1 MACLGLR
8 GLRHFKRA
16 VDCENGRDVF
26 NLGNLFSTPSCYVTG
41 VTAASV
47 IVTWSEFRQSA
58 PVLRVTT

>member
-1 MACLGLR
+1 MKMA
-8 GLRHFKRA
+8 
-16 VDCENGRDVF
+16 EM
-26 NLGNLFSTPSCYVTG
+26 FSTWVTCCGTPSCYVTG